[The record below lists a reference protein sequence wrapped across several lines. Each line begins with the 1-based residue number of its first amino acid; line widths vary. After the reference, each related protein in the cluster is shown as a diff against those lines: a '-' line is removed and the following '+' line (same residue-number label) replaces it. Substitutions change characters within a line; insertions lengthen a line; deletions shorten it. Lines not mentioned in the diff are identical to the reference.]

1 MSAIKRFFQRKKMDI
16 KFKKAGEGHKLDQPQ
31 QRPSQPPQK
40 SLSQP
45 SPSSHQ
51 PVSPRETAMTEEK
64 RRAAEAALSRMD
76 QNQTKQGKNYIIV
89 QSQNKVNNAAY

>member
-1 MSAIKRFFQRKKMDI
+1 MSAIKRFFQKKKMDI
-16 KFKKAGEGHKLDQPQ
+16 KFKKAGEGHRLDQPQ
-31 QRPSQPPQK
+31 QRPSQPPQMAQR

-76 QNQTKQGKNYIIV
+76 QKQTKQGKN
-89 QSQNKVNNAAY
+89 

>member
-1 MSAIKRFFQRKKMDI
+1 MSAIKRFFQKKKMDI
-16 KFKKAGEGHKLDQPQ
+16 KFKKAGEGHRLDQPQ
-31 QRPSQPPQK
+31 QRPQPPQR

-45 SPSSHQ
+45 SPSSNQ

-76 QNQTKQGKNYIIV
+76 QKQTKQGKNYNR
-89 QSQNKVNNAAY
+89 SYLSYSPKTR